1 MPELPEVERS
11 RRRVAAV
18 VVGRTIERVSCD
30 DDSIVFEGATPRT
43 VETALCGRRVEA
55 VHRKGKYLWFELDRR
70 PWPLFHFGMTGSFR
84 IPDEEALP
92 LASSART
99 PDSQWPPRFTK
110 IHLQLDDGG
119 ETVMTNS
126 RRLGRIRLREDPASE
141 PPVSQL
147 GFDPLLEMPDEA
159 EFRALLDRR
168 QGNIKGLLL
177 NQRFA
182 AGVGNWIA
190 DEVLF
195 QAEIDPRR
203 RASDLSRTEI
213 ESLRRALRRVVE
225 VAVEVDADKAR
236 FPPEWLFHRRWGRQ
250 ADVTTASG
258 DPVEHLTVAGR
269 TTAWVPKVQ
278 R

>member
-11 RRRVAAV
+11 RRRVSAV

-30 DDSIVFEGATPRT
+30 DDSIVFEGVAPRA
-43 VETALCGRRVEA
+43 VEKALHGRRVEA
-55 VHRKGKYLWFELDRR
+55 VHRKGKYLWFELDQR
-70 PWPLFHFGMTGSFR
+70 PWPIFHFGMTGSFR
-84 IPDEEALP
+84 IPDQVVLP
-92 LASSART
+92 LASSARS
-99 PDSQWPPRFTK
+99 PDPQWPPRFTK
-110 IHLQLDDGG
+110 IHLHLNDGG
-119 ETVMTNS
+119 ETVMTNA
-126 RRLGRIRLREDPASE
+126 RRLGRIRLREDPATE
-141 PPVSQL
+141 PPVSRL
-147 GFDPLLEMPDEA
+147 GFDPLLEMPNEE
-159 EFRALLDRR
+159 EFRALMSERK
-168 QGNIKGLLL
+168 GNIKGLLL

-203 RASDLSRTEI
+203 GVPDLSGAEV

-225 VAVEVDADKAR
+225 VAVDVDAEKKR
-236 FPPEWLFHRRWGRQ
+236 FPSEWLFHRRWGRQ
-250 ADVTTASG
+250 KDVTTAAG